1 MNEADYEQAVT
12 SYYQS
17 LYAFGYSLAGNA
29 DDACELTQETYSRLL
44 TKGGQLR
51 DPSKV
56 KSWLFTTLYRVFLGW
71 RARRERLP
79 HLEIC
84 SVESE
89 LLPISPEHL
98 DVLENDAVREELLGL
113 EEHYRVPLTLFYM
126 NDQSY
131 EEIAEILNVPIGTV
145 MSRLSRAKDILREAL
160 SKRFNRAGKLQGAAP
175 IDGRFHQT
183 S

>member
-1 MNEADYEQAVT
+1 MNEAEYTQAVT

-71 RARRERLP
+71 RARRDRLP

-89 LLPISPEHL
+89 LPPISPEQL
-98 DVLENDAVREELLGL
+98 DVLENDVVREELFGL
-113 EEHYRVPLTLFYM
+113 EEHHRVTLTLFYM
-126 NDQSY
+126 NDRSY

-145 MSRLSRAKDILREAL
+145 MSRLSRAKDILREGL
-160 SKRFNRAGKLQGAAP
+160 SRRLARAGKLQVAGSV
-175 IDGRFHQT
+175 DGRFHQT

>member
-1 MNEADYEQAVT
+1 MNEADYELAVA
-12 SYYQS
+12 SHYQS
-17 LYAFGYSLAGNA
+17 LYAFGFSLAGNA
-29 DDACELTQETYSRLL
+29 DDASELTQETYSRLM

-84 SVESE
+84 SVEGE
-89 LLPISPEHL
+89 LPAISPEQI
-98 DVLENDAVREELLGL
+98 DVLENDVVRDALLAL
-113 EEHYRVPLTLFYM
+113 EEHHRVPLTLFYM
-126 NDQSY
+126 NDHSY

-145 MSRLSRAKDILREAL
+145 MSRLSRAKDMLRESL
-160 SKRFNRAGKLQGAAP
+160 SRRMVRAG
-175 IDGRFHQT
+175 T
-183 S
+183 SAGDVSINGKF